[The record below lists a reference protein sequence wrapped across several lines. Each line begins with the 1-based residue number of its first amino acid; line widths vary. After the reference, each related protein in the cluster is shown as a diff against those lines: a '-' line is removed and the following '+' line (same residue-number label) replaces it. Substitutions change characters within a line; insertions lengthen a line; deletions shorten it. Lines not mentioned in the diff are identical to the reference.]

1 MPPFI
6 LQRLAERE
14 TDLETEEEQ
23 TEETGCQPPDKET
36 KQLPAQYYAWSS
48 TGTETED
55 DGGNQDGDWAPGEEP
70 STEDEA
76 EMCTEDEDN
85 TGEDQNEIKY
95 VVSNTLSYWVTSYIY
110 CSPKVFLVVSD
121 SFSYL

>member
-55 DGGNQDGDWAPGEEP
+55 DGGNQDGDWGPGEEP

-85 TGEDQNEIKY
+85 KMKSSMQSLIHCHTGLQ
-95 VVSNTLSYWVTSYIY
+95 VTSIAALKFFQLSLTHFPI
-110 CSPKVFLVVSD
+110 CKK
-121 SFSYL
+121 